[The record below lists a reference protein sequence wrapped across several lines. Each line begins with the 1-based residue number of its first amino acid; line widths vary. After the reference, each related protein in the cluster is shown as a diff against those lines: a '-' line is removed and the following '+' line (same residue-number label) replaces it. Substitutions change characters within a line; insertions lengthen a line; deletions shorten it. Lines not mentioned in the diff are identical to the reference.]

1 MTLFELIEDRHNN
14 SSIIVTSQFR
24 VQGWYDI
31 IGEKTI
37 ADTILDWLIHQSHR
51 LELKVESM
59 HKKRGIN
66 RAEN

>member
-1 MTLFELIEDRHNN
+1 MNFPPFSPLNN
-14 SSIIVTSQFR
+14 PYFHYSSVAPP

-37 ADTILDWLIHQSHR
+37 ADAILDRLIHQSHR
-51 LELKVESM
+51 LELKGESM
-59 HKKRGIN
+59 RKKRGIN

>member
-1 MTLFELIEDRHNN
+1 M
-14 SSIIVTSQFR
+14 VTSQFR
-24 VQGWYDI
+24 VQDWYDI